1 MQKKKVLIGEL
12 LPGMF
17 VSELDRPW
25 LETPFLYQG
34 FVIESDRDIEKLAK
48 HCKFVYIDEEK
59 SLDYDFAA
67 TRAGNLKQDKSALYD
82 GPAIPYEKSSSFN
95 EELESARE
103 AHDRLTATYEQIYA
117 DIQHNNKLDL
127 VKIKEAMAPMV
138 DSVIRNP
145 DAFILLTQLKQSDSY
160 AYNHAMSC
168 SVLAVALGRHIGL
181 PRLMIRDLALG
192 ALLFDVGRANIPK
205 DLLSAPRKL
214 SDEEMV
220 VIRQHVETSLN
231 AVAQNPG
238 ASQDVLDMVATHHER
253 HDGSGYPRGLKGDEI
268 PLYGKIAG
276 IVDSYDAITSKRPH
290 ADPLSSYEA
299 ARELYEWRDKAFQ
312 AALIEQFIQVIG
324 IYTMGTIVELSDGRV
339 GVVSGQHR
347 EARMRPVVTVLLNRD
362 KEFLDEFEEVD
373 LRKERMGQD
382 QQELKIAR
390 SLPKGSYDIDPAE
403 FFL

>member
-1 MQKKKVLIGEL
+1 MNKKKVLIGEL

-34 FVIESDRDIEKLAK
+34 FVIESDKDIDKLAQ

-82 GPAIPYEKSSSFN
+82 GPAIPYEKSSSFK

-192 ALLFDVGRANIPK
+192 ALLFDVGRAHIPK

-214 SDEEMV
+214 SDEEMA

-253 HDGSGYPRGLKGDEI
+253 HDGSGYPRGLKGDQI

-276 IVDSYDAITSKRPH
+276 IVDSYDAITSKRPY

-312 AALIEQFIQVIG
+312 AALVEQFIQVIG

-339 GVVSGQHR
+339 GVVSAQHR

-373 LRKERMGQD
+373 LRKERLGQD